1 METYVRGRTSEAL
14 GDGSRKVDRALH
26 GAVIALGCRVK
37 IEIVL
42 GNLPLR
48 SNAQVAALFR
58 DNAKYIFGENSD
70 CDYPHSG
77 GLTDAG
83 DLSQIMPVLHPMMTG
98 TMGKVHS
105 SDWHIADVDSGY
117 LAPARTL
124 TMMAVDLLC
133 NTAAIGCGVLSQHEP
148 ALTNEKYLRQQS
160 DLFSTVTY
168 DGASC
173 IWERGKKPASQ
184 ASMLPWMTKCRSFV
198 PLVPYQRGTVTN
210 VINPDLNLP
219 PD

>member
-98 TMGKVHS
+98 GAGAHHQI
-105 SDWHIADVDSGY
+105 DWCIADHEDGY
-117 LAPARTL
+117 VTPAKTLA
-124 TMMAVDLLC
+124 MMAVDLLS
-133 NTAAIGCGVLSQHEP
+133 NDAATARKILSQHQAAMTKE
-148 ALTNEKYLRQQS
+148 LYLERQTSVFQREV
-160 DLFSTVTY
+160 F
-168 DGASC
+168 DGA
-173 IWERGKKPASQ
+173 K
-184 ASMLPWMTKCRSFV
+184 
-198 PLVPYQRGTVTN
+198 
-210 VINPDLNLP
+210 
-219 PD
+219 